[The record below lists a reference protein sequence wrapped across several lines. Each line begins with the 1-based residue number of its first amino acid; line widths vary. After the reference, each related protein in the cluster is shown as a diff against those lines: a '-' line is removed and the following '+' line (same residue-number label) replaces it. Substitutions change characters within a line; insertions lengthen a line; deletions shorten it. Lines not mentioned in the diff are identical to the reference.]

1 MASST
6 STTAP
11 DPDLMLDAIDV
22 QADALPEILFPLDKE
37 ADMSGAD
44 PALGM
49 SVAEDLTPSTN
60 PDAFA
65 GRFQKNIEILEGLG
79 DSMDLTFQYTCTH
92 RVSPTEVMIRTCRD
106 DSNQNRLIVPPM
118 R

>member
-1 MASST
+1 
-6 STTAP
+6 
-11 DPDLMLDAIDV
+11 MLDAIDV
-22 QADALPEILFPLDKE
+22 QADILPEILFPLDEE

-49 SVAEDLTPSTN
+49 NASEDLTPSTN
-60 PDAFA
+60 TDAFTD
-65 GRFQKNIEILEGLG
+65 RFRKNIAILEGLG

-92 RVSPTEVMIRTCRD
+92 RVSSTKVMIRTCRD
-106 DSNQNRLIVPPM
+106 DSDQNRLIVPPM